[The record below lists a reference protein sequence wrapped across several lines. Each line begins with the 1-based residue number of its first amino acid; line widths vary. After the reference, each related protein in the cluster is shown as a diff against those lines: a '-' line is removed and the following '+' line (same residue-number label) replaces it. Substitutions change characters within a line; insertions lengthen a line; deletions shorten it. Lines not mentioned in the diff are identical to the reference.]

1 MVFNAVQGGVEAPMA
16 RAKANGIPS
25 IEPGRSAILD
35 ANVLQFVR
43 DAIGDPRL
51 TWWEANFV
59 NGMANWVAPT
69 GPGAHLLTEKQW
81 AIITQISDK
90 LEAALT
96 EDGLDAL
103 ETELIAEAEV
113 SLTKPVFADDFD

>member
-1 MVFNAVQGGVEAPMA
+1 MVFSAVQRRETPMS
-16 RAKANGIPS
+16 RAKSDRIPLA
-25 IEPGRSAILD
+25 EPGRSAILD

-81 AIITQISDK
+81 AVITRISSK
-90 LEAALT
+90 LETASVENLADAPESEFT
-96 EDGLDAL
+96 VEDESTLP
-103 ETELIAEAEV
+103 E
-113 SLTKPVFADDFD
+113 

>member
-1 MVFNAVQGGVEAPMA
+1 MLERRGSTDAGRPMQFPGPPRLCSWRIGSSRPQMACSAVQRWETPMS
-16 RAKANGIPS
+16 RAKARADRIP
-25 IEPGRSAILD
+25 IAEPGRSAILD

-43 DAIGDPRL
+43 DAMGDPRL

-81 AIITQISDK
+81 AIITQIS
-90 LEAALT
+90 T
-96 EDGLDAL
+96 
-103 ETELIAEAEV
+103 
-113 SLTKPVFADDFD
+113 

>member
-1 MVFNAVQGGVEAPMA
+1 MA

>member
-1 MVFNAVQGGVEAPMA
+1 MS
-16 RAKANGIPS
+16 RAKSDRIPLV
-25 IEPGRSAILD
+25 EPGRSAILD

-81 AIITQISDK
+81 AIITQISAK
-90 LEAALT
+90 LETAPVEDVL
-96 EDGLDAL
+96 DGL
-103 ETELIAEAEV
+103 EAELAAEGEATLPELV
-113 SLTKPVFADDFD
+113 SADDLG

>member
-1 MVFNAVQGGVEAPMA
+1 MVFSAVQGEVEAPMA

-59 NGMANWVAPT
+59 NGMANWVAPS

-103 ETELIAEAEV
+103 ETELTAEAEV
-113 SLTKPVFADDFD
+113 SLTKPVFVDDFD